1 MNRIA
6 PTTLQQFGQFG
17 TADAAIDLFRA
28 RTETVSHYDA
38 FEVVRGLKTA
48 VWVYDIDKCS
58 VVLANASA
66 LKLWQAETEDDLK
79 ARDLSK
85 GMSASVS
92 TRLKQYQRDFRE
104 RDCSFNELWTLYPNG
119 VPTTEMVIY
128 RGFLLPDGR
137 MGMLCEVPGTTEYIP
152 ENIRSAEALLH
163 TDVMIMLFAEN
174 GETLYMNPAARNTN
188 QSSLQGFRRL
198 FVDLEEHDDILLA
211 VMERGQLRK
220 VTQVRTT
227 DGYSWYDLSVKTCTD
242 AVTGDPAI
250 LVTAVDV
257 SELKTARDKARYLA
271 DCDQLTGCFN
281 RAYFTRMLDRIAT
294 SENRQGLALVYFD
307 LDRFKQINDQFGHEV
322 GDAVL
327 CVTTKRLQ
335 ALLGA
340 EDLLA
345 RFGGDEFVVLLS
357 DVADE
362 NSLRARIDTIQK
374 AIGEPVHHGS
384 SRFLVTCSMGGALI
398 PEKSMDWSEH
408 MKRADIALYDA
419 KQGGRDKF
427 SVFNEEM
434 GRAASERYQ
443 IEKELKSA
451 LEEEQF
457 TLYYQPRVDT
467 VSGKVA
473 SVEALVRWIHPERGL
488 VPPNDFIPICEETGM
503 IEELGYFVMKR
514 GCEQAM
520 EWQKAGLDI
529 GMSINVSP
537 RQFLD
542 KRLMENITELSQ
554 HPDFPTGKVELEI
567 TETVLIGDHD
577 LIAERLQQITD
588 LGFKLAI
595 DDFGTGYSNLAY
607 ISRFPLDCIKIDKS
621 FVDQLPTSGP
631 IIKLVQ
637 TLADQVGASTVAE
650 GVETYEQVEILR
662 EIGCGQ
668 LQGYHYSRPLPVS
681 EVVDRIHEIA
691 ANATE

>member
-1 MNRIA
+1 
-6 PTTLQQFGQFG
+6 
-17 TADAAIDLFRA
+17 
-28 RTETVSHYDA
+28 
-38 FEVVRGLKTA
+38 
-48 VWVYDIDKCS
+48 
-58 VVLANASA
+58 
-66 LKLWQAETEDDLK
+66 
-79 ARDLSK
+79 
-85 GMSASVS
+85 
-92 TRLKQYQRDFRE
+92 
-104 RDCSFNELWTLYPNG
+104 
-119 VPTTEMVIY
+119 
-128 RGFLLPDGR
+128 
-137 MGMLCEVPGTTEYIP
+137 
-152 ENIRSAEALLH
+152 
-163 TDVMIMLFAEN
+163 
-174 GETLYMNPAARNTN
+174 
-188 QSSLQGFRRL
+188 
-198 FVDLEEHDDILLA
+198 
-211 VMERGQLRK
+211 
-220 VTQVRTT
+220 
-227 DGYSWYDLSVKTCTD
+227 
-242 AVTGDPAI
+242 
-250 LVTAVDV
+250 
-257 SELKTARDKARYLA
+257 
-271 DCDQLTGCFN
+271 
-281 RAYFTRMLDRIAT
+281 
-294 SENRQGLALVYFD
+294 
-307 LDRFKQINDQFGHEV
+307 
-322 GDAVL
+322 
-327 CVTTKRLQ
+327 
-335 ALLGA
+335 
-340 EDLLA
+340 
-345 RFGGDEFVVLLS
+345 
-357 DVADE
+357 
-362 NSLRARIDTIQK
+362 
-374 AIGEPVHHGS
+374 
-384 SRFLVTCSMGGALI
+384 
-398 PEKSMDWSEH
+398 
-408 MKRADIALYDA
+408 
-419 KQGGRDKF
+419 
-427 SVFNEEM
+427 M

>member
-1 MNRIA
+1 MNPIA
-6 PTTLQQFGQFG
+6 HKIPPQFGHFG
-17 TADAAIDLFRA
+17 TTDAAIDLPRA
-28 RTETVSHYDA
+28 RSETLPQQDA
-38 FEVVRGLKTA
+38 FEVVRTLKTA
-48 VWVYDIDKCS
+48 VWVYDIDNS
-58 VVLANASA
+58 RIVMANGSA
-66 LKLWQAETEDDLK
+66 LRLWQAATEDDLK
-79 ARDLSK
+79 ARDLKK
-85 GMSASVS
+85 GMSVTVK
-92 TRLKQYQRDFRE
+92 TRLEQYQRDFHE

-128 RGFLLPDGR
+128 RGFRLHDGR
-137 MGMLCEVPGTTEYIP
+137 MGMLCEVAGTAEYIP
-152 ENIRSAEALLH
+152 ESIRSTEALLH
-163 TDVMIMLFAEN
+163 TDVMIMLFAED
-174 GETLYMNPAARNTN
+174 GKALYMNPAARNAN
-188 QSSLQGFRRL
+188 QTSRHGFRRL
-198 FVDLEEHDDILLA
+198 FVDPEEHDDILLS
-211 VMERGQLRK
+211 VTELGQLRK
-220 VTQVRTT
+220 VTQVRTE
-227 DGYSWYDLSVKTCTD
+227 DGYSWYDLTVKSCSD

-271 DCDQLTGCFN
+271 DCDQLTGAYN
-281 RAYFTRMLDRIAT
+281 RAYFTRMLDRLT
-294 SENRQGLALVYFD
+294 VSEAHQDLALVYFD
-307 LDRFKQINDQFGHEV
+307 LDRFKQINDQFGHEA

-327 CVTTKRLQ
+327 CVTTERLQ
-335 ALLGA
+335 GLLGA

-357 DVADE
+357 GVPDE
-362 NSLRARIDTIQK
+362 KILRDRITTIHK
-374 AIGEPVHHGS
+374 AIREPVLHGS

-398 PEKSMDWSEH
+398 IDTSIDWSEH

-419 KQGGRDKF
+419 KQDGRDKF
-427 SVFNEEM
+427 SVFNAEM
-434 GRAASERYQ
+434 GRAASERFQ
-443 IEKELKSA
+443 IEQELKCA

-473 SVEALVRWIHPERGL
+473 SVEALVRWVHPERGL
-488 VPPNDFIPICEETGM
+488 VPPNNFIPICEETGM

-520 EWQKAGLDI
+520 AWQKAGLDI

-542 KRLMENITELSQ
+542 KQLMENITKLSQ
-554 HPDFPTGKVELEI
+554 HPDFPPGKIELEI

-607 ISRFPLDCIKIDKS
+607 ISKFPLDCIKIDKS
-621 FVDQLPTSGP
+621 FVDQLPSSGP
-631 IIKLVQ
+631 IVKLVQ

-650 GVETYEQVEILR
+650 GVETFEQVEILR

-681 EVVDRIHEIA
+681 DVVDRIHEIA
-691 ANATE
+691 VTAST